1 MAFQRQQEE
10 QTALLSKPA
19 QDMGQL
25 TQSMTQSMHQLLQ
38 DMGELTRAMNQLVG
52 FQKVQLR
59 IQSDQLS
66 ELNQIKISHQW
77 LEQVEEQQL
86 TRLHQKALGQ
96 LKVMVQHLDQIRHD
110 TSENLTK
117 SSHMEQRQS
126 ECGWKLMVING

>member
-10 QTALLSKPA
+10 QTALLSKLA

-38 DMGELTRAMNQLVG
+38 YMGELTRAMNQLVG

-86 TRLHQKALGQ
+86 TRLHQKALDQ
-96 LKVMVQHLDQIRHD
+96 LKVMVQHLDQIRND
-110 TSENLTK
+110 TS
-117 SSHMEQRQS
+117 
-126 ECGWKLMVING
+126 